1 MRIAV
6 KAKNGQICNATK
18 AYDELT
24 DEEKAALTFAW
35 TESKEDYANYQVRY
49 NKHGFLLGVKGHD
62 LSEKKI
68 KELGQPHI
76 DMVDSMQLLYG
87 KKHSCAYQSAKK
99 RVRATNNQINQA
111 RKVVRG

>member
-1 MRIAV
+1 MII
-6 KAKNGQICNATK
+6 KDQTKNGQIVNAIK
-18 AYDELT
+18 SYDELT

-68 KELGQPHI
+68 KELSQPHI